1 MPHEMNSIHIVPVK
15 GRQAIDQFI
24 RVPWS
29 IYAKNSQWVPPLIM
43 ERRQHLSTNNPYF
56 AHADVQLW
64 IAYQGGQPI
73 GRISAQIDSFHLTR
87 HQDQTGFFGM
97 IEAKDDNA
105 VFSALL
111 QTAEQWLQNKGM
123 HRIVGPFNFS
133 INQECGLLVEGYD
146 SPPMV
151 MMGHAP
157 PYYQTQ
163 IEDCGY
169 HKVQDLLAYHIDL
182 DFDIPSIIQ
191 KAIQK
196 AESSVTFRSLRRSE
210 FKKELSSIHSIFED
224 AWSNNWGFIPFSEK
238 EFAAMGKEMRL
249 LVDDSFVQFAE
260 VDGKPEAMLVA
271 FPNVNEMIQDLNGRL
286 LPLGWLKF
294 LWRLKVTRP
303 QTARVALMG
312 VRKRFQGTP
321 LGAVLAFGM
330 IDAVRHAG
338 QKRGIQHVE
347 LSWILENNV
356 GMRNMLQALGSDP
369 YKTYR
374 IYEKHLTAS

>member
-1 MPHEMNSIHIVPVK
+1 MNSIHIVPVE
-15 GRQAIDQFI
+15 GRPAIEQFI
-24 RVPWS
+24 RIPWS
-29 IYAKNSQWVPPLIM
+29 IYAKNSQWVPPLII
-43 ERRQHLSTNNPYF
+43 ERRQHLSKNNPYS

-64 IAYQGGQPI
+64 IAYREGQPV
-73 GRISAQIDSFHLTR
+73 GRISAQIDTFHLTR
-87 HQDQTGFFGM
+87 HHDQTGFFGM
-97 IEAKDDNA
+97 LEAHDDA
-105 VFSALL
+105 MIFSTLL
-111 QTAEQWLQNKGM
+111 HTAEQWLQKKGM
-123 HRIVGPFNFS
+123 KRIAGPFNLS
-133 INQECGLLVEGYD
+133 INQECGLLIAGYD

-151 MMGHAP
+151 MMGHAL

-163 IEDCGY
+163 IEQCGY
-169 HKVQDLLAYHIDL
+169 HKAQDLLAYHIDL
-182 DFDIPSIIQ
+182 NFAIPPIIQ

-196 AESSVTFRSLRRSE
+196 AGTSVTFRSLRRTE

-224 AWSNNWGFIPFSEK
+224 AWSNNWGFIPFSDE
-238 EFAAMGKEMRL
+238 EFAAMGQEMRL

-271 FPNVNEMIQDLNGRL
+271 FPNINEMIRDLNGRL

-338 QKRGIQHVE
+338 RKRGIQHVE

-374 IYEKHLTAS
+374 IYEKDLTDSLNT